1 MNSDLSWDEFR
12 LVKSVGD
19 AHSLVGAAETLGLN
33 HSTVFRRLG
42 AVEKTI
48 GARLFERSR
57 SGYQPTAAGEEMIE
71 LATRMSE
78 SITDFERRVAGR
90 DVKPSGDLRV
100 TMVDTV
106 AVTLMPPIFVQF
118 RQMYPDVRL
127 DIIMATLQ
135 LNLSRR
141 EADVAIRA
149 TNDPPDT
156 LIGRRIAAIRW
167 AIYSSP
173 ELKAR
178 YGASLIEN
186 APWVGFADGF
196 GPASV
201 KRWLEKNIGDK
212 RQICR
217 ANSLMGMAQFIAL
230 GGGAGILPCFLAE
243 SHGQIQR
250 CGPALPDLDV
260 NLWILTHADL
270 RHSAKVRAFMDFA
283 GNELA
288 RMRRVIEGE

>member
-12 LVKSVGD
+12 LVKSIAD
-19 AHSLVGAAETLGLN
+19 SRSLVGAAEALGLN
-33 HSTVFRRLG
+33 HSTIFRRLG
-42 AVEKTI
+42 TVETAI

-71 LATRMSE
+71 LATQMSE
-78 SITDFERRVAGR
+78 SITEFERRVAGR

-100 TMVDTV
+100 TTMDTL
-106 AVTLMPPIFVQF
+106 AATLLPPVFVQF
-118 RQMYPDVRL
+118 RKMYPDVRL
-127 DIIMATLQ
+127 DIIMASLY

-156 LIGRRIAAIRW
+156 LVGRRIAAIRW
-167 AIYSSP
+167 GVYASP

-178 YGASLIEN
+178 YSSNLVET

-196 GPASV
+196 GPASC

-212 RQICR
+212 RQVCR
-217 ANSLMGMAQFIAL
+217 ANSVQGMAQLIAL
-230 GGGAGILPCFLAE
+230 GAGAGLLPCFMADAV
-243 SHGQIQR
+243 GQLQR
-250 CGPALPDLDV
+250 CGPVLGDLDV
-260 NLWILTHADL
+260 SLWILTHADL

-288 RMRRVIEGE
+288 KMRRLIEGE

>member
-1 MNSDLSWDEFR
+1 MNSDLNWDEFR

-100 TMVDTV
+100 TMVDTI
-106 AVTLMPPIFVQF
+106 AITLMPPIFVQF

-149 TNDPPDT
+149 TNEPPDT

-230 GGGAGILPCFLAE
+230 GGGAGILPCFVAE

-250 CGPALPDLDV
+250 CGPALPDLDI